1 MAKRKA
7 KEKPT
12 DKAPVKMREMTPAEQ
27 ARYEAYKAREQ
38 ATPGAIKYADPK
50 IVNGVR
56 TMGWRETDPYGA
68 KVAARAAATGTLD
81 DDAAAKLLLQAITAV
96 PPFHEEMGPHSNA
109 VVAMMTDIAPKD
121 GLEGLLV
128 AQMVACHNAAM
139 ENLRLAHVRDQ
150 SFEWSKLHS
159 TFADRFL
166 RTFTAQVEALAK
178 YRGKGQQKVTVEHV
192 HVHQGG
198 QAIVGNVTTGGGG
211 HGTGNDGTTSS
222 QRAIEAAGESITLRS
237 ADGAEVWSALQ
248 GDGEAVPATGHAERT
263 L

>member
-1 MAKRKA
+1 MAKRKG

-12 DKAPVKMREMTPAEQ
+12 DKATAKVREMTPAEL
-27 ARYEAYKAREQ
+27 ARLKAYAARKL
-38 ATPGAIKYADPK
+38 ATPEPLKY
-50 IVNGVR
+50 VEGETRNGVR
-56 TMGWRETDPYGA
+56 QVVNRQNAPIGLDVSA
-68 KVAARAAATGTLD
+68 LAAATGTVDLD
-81 DDAAAKLLLQAITAV
+81 AGTTLLTRAGNAV
-96 PPFHEEMGPHSNA
+96 PPCSAPAEHMNVIS
-109 VVAMMTDIAPKD
+109 AMMTDIAPND
-121 GLEGLLV
+121 GIEGMLA
-128 AQMVACHNAAM
+128 AQMVTCHNAAM
-139 ENLRLAHVRDQ
+139 ECMRRAHVDKQ
-150 SFEWSKLHS
+150 TFEGRKLNL

-211 HGTGNDGTTSS
+211 HGTGSDGTTSS

-237 ADGAEVWSALQ
+237 ADGAEVWGQVQ
-248 GDGEAVPATGHAERT
+248 GHGEAVPATRDAERA

>member
-1 MAKRKA
+1 MAKRKT

-12 DKAPVKMREMTPAEQ
+12 DKAPVKVREMTPAEQ
-27 ARYEAYKAREQ
+27 ARYEAYKARKA
-38 ATPGAIKYADPK
+38 ATPEPLKYEEREARD
-50 IVNGVR
+50 GVR
-56 TMGWRETDPYGA
+56 QLVNRQDAPPGFEVSAM
-68 KVAARAAATGTLD
+68 AAATGTVD
-81 DDAAAKLLLQAITAV
+81 IDSGAALLNQAGNAV
-96 PPFHEEMGPHSNA
+96 PPTGEPAMHMGFLTS
-109 VVAMMTDIAPKD
+109 MMTEIAPGG
-121 GLEGLLV
+121 GLEGMLA
-128 AQMVACHNAAM
+128 AQMVTCHNAAM
-139 ENLRLAHVRDQ
+139 ECMRRAHVDKQ
-150 SFEWSKLHS
+150 TFEGRKQNL

-211 HGTGNDGTTSS
+211 HGTGIDGTTSS

-237 ADGAEVWSALQ
+237 ADGAEVWGALQ
-248 GDGEAVPATGHAERT
+248 GDGEALPATRDAERT